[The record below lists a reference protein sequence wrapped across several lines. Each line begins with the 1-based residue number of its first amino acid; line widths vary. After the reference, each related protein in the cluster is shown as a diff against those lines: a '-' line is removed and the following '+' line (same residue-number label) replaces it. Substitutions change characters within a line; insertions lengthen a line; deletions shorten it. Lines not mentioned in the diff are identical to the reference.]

1 MATFQINK
9 RVVTPNQTIDLAQ
22 SYTGSLGITLDET
35 ATQSTTTE
43 FGLTLD
49 VSAVKA
55 FVVTSD
61 KAVTLKT
68 NDSGTPDD
76 TLSLLANKPYEWN
89 TDSYDTF
96 KFGTD
101 ITSLFVTV
109 AGGTAARI
117 QLEAI
122 VDATP

>member
-22 SYTGSLGITLDET
+22 TYTGSLGLTLDET
-35 ATQSTTTE
+35 AAQSATTQ
-43 FGLTLD
+43 FFIAID

-68 NDSGTPDD
+68 NSSGSPDN
-76 TLSLLANKPYEWN
+76 TLALVANKPYEWN

-96 KFGTD
+96 KLTTD
-101 ITSLFVTV
+101 VTSIYVVV
-109 AGGTAARI
+109 AGGSAARI

-122 VDATP
+122 LDATP